1 MLLYSIIMFLASVP
15 MFIVSILIYQGKTDL
30 IHDYHQTKVTDKVAY
45 GKAFGKAMLV
55 VSMSLLMSGIV
66 SLFGDTKIVAT
77 ISLTVLFVGLG
88 IGIASIITAL
98 ASGMDFSIFSL
109 TAAQRC
115 FSGVD
120 SFSLLALPFFS
131 LSLI

>member
-88 IGIASIITAL
+88 IGIASIIIVQKKYNK
-98 ASGMDFSIFSL
+98 GIF
-109 TAAQRC
+109 
-115 FSGVD
+115 
-120 SFSLLALPFFS
+120 
-131 LSLI
+131 